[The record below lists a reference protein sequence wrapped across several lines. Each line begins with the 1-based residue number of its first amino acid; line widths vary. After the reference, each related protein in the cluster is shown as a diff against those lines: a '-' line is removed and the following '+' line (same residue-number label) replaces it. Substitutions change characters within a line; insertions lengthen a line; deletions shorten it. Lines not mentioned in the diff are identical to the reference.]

1 MNLVFRLDE
10 DGGISAYATQ
20 AEAAKAAAA
29 EGGSTF
35 ETFRGLTTITK
46 LKPVQLLVDCWNSL
60 PGVTPVKRFKDRD
73 SAVRRIWAVIEESVA
88 PTMREALYPEQH
100 KEPLRQGQT
109 ITLTMAGLPVPQPE
123 QQQAPAAAPEQH
135 QATAAAPERQ
145 QAHAPRE
152 GSKKAQALAMLKAGT
167 TREALQT
174 TFGWLAH
181 TTRGFL
187 SILGKTHKLEVTKQQ
202 DGTRYYRL
210 AS

>member
-1 MNLVFRLDE
+1 MNLIFRLDE

-35 ETFRGLTTITK
+35 ETLRGLTTITK

-60 PGVTPVKRFKDRD
+60 PGVTPVKRFKDRE

-109 ITLTMAGLPVPQPE
+109 ITLEIAAPPLPQPE
-123 QQQAPAAAPEQH
+123 Q
-135 QATAAAPERQ
+135 Q

-152 GSKKAQALAMLKAGT
+152 GSKKAQALEMLKAGT

-187 SILGKTHKLEVTKQQ
+187 SILGKTHKLEVTQQQ

>member
-60 PGVTPVKRFKDRD
+60 PGVTPVKRFKDRE

-109 ITLTMAGLPVPQPE
+109 ITLEIAAPPLPQPE
-123 QQQAPAAAPEQH
+123 QQQAP
-135 QATAAAPERQ
+135 
-145 QAHAPRE
+145 APRE
-152 GSKKAQALAMLKAGT
+152 GSKKAQALAMLKVGT

-174 TFGWLAH
+174 AFGWLPH

>member
-60 PGVTPVKRFKDRD
+60 PGVTPVKRFKDRE

-123 QQQAPAAAPEQH
+123 QHQAP
-135 QATAAAPERQ
+135 
-145 QAHAPRE
+145 APRE
-152 GSKKAQALAMLKAGT
+152 GSKKAQALEMLKAGT
-167 TREALQT
+167 TREALQAA
-174 TFGWLAH
+174 FGWLAH

>member
-60 PGVTPVKRFKDRD
+60 PGVTPVKRFKDRE

-123 QQQAPAAAPEQH
+123 QQQAPA
-135 QATAAAPERQ
+135 
-145 QAHAPRE
+145 PRE
-152 GSKKAQALAMLKAGT
+152 GSKKAQALAMLKVGT

-174 TFGWLAH
+174 AFGWLPH

>member
-60 PGVTPVKRFKDRD
+60 PGVTPVKRFKDRE

-123 QQQAPAAAPEQH
+123 QQEAP
-135 QATAAAPERQ
+135 
-145 QAHAPRE
+145 APRE

>member
-73 SAVRRIWAVIEESVA
+73 SAVRRIWAVIENSV
-88 PTMREALYPEQH
+88 
-100 KEPLRQGQT
+100 
-109 ITLTMAGLPVPQPE
+109 
-123 QQQAPAAAPEQH
+123 QAP
-135 QATAAAPERQ
+135 RL
-145 QAHAPRE
+145 PRE
-152 GSKKAQALAMLKAGT
+152 KDQ
-167 TREALQT
+167 RP
-174 TFGWLAH
+174 
-181 TTRGFL
+181 
-187 SILGKTHKLEVTKQQ
+187 
-202 DGTRYYRL
+202 
-210 AS
+210 

>member
-35 ETFRGLTTITK
+35 ETLRGLTTITK

-60 PGVTPVKRFKDRD
+60 PGVTPVKRFKDRE

-123 QQQAPAAAPEQH
+123 QQQAPAAAPEPH
-135 QATAAAPERQ
+135 QAP
-145 QAHAPRE
+145 APRE

-202 DGTRYYRL
+202 DGTKYYRL

>member
-60 PGVTPVKRFKDRD
+60 PGVTPVKRFKDRE

-123 QQQAPAAAPEQH
+123 QQQAPA
-135 QATAAAPERQ
+135 
-145 QAHAPRE
+145 PRE
-152 GSKKAQALAMLKAGT
+152 GSKKAQALEMLKAGT

>member
-60 PGVTPVKRFKDRD
+60 PGVTPVKRFKDRE

-100 KEPLRQGQT
+100 KEPSTSKAPCQAKN
-109 ITLTMAGLPVPQPE
+109 ITLEIAAPPLPQPE
-123 QQQAPAAAPEQH
+123 QQEAP
-135 QATAAAPERQ
+135 
-145 QAHAPRE
+145 APRE

-174 TFGWLAH
+174 AFGWLPH

>member
-60 PGVTPVKRFKDRD
+60 PGVTPVKRFKDRE

-123 QQQAPAAAPEQH
+123 QQQA
-135 QATAAAPERQ
+135 
-145 QAHAPRE
+145 HAPRE

-167 TREALQT
+167 TREALQAA
-174 TFGWLAH
+174 FGWLAH

>member
-35 ETFRGLTTITK
+35 ETLRGLTTITK

-73 SAVRRIWAVIEESVA
+73 SAVRRIWVVIEESVA

-123 QQQAPAAAPEQH
+123 QQQAPA
-135 QATAAAPERQ
+135 
-145 QAHAPRE
+145 PRE

-174 TFGWLAH
+174 TFGWLPH

>member
-60 PGVTPVKRFKDRD
+60 PGVTPVKRFKDRE

-123 QQQAPAAAPEQH
+123 QQQA
-135 QATAAAPERQ
+135 
-145 QAHAPRE
+145 HAPRE

-174 TFGWLAH
+174 AFGWLPH

>member
-123 QQQAPAAAPEQH
+123 QQEAP
-135 QATAAAPERQ
+135 
-145 QAHAPRE
+145 APRE
-152 GSKKAQALAMLKAGT
+152 GSKKAQALEMLKAGT

-187 SILGKTHKLEVTKQQ
+187 SILGKTHKIEVTKHQ

>member
-60 PGVTPVKRFKDRD
+60 PGVTPVKRFKDRE

-123 QQQAPAAAPEQH
+123 QQQAPA
-135 QATAAAPERQ
+135 
-145 QAHAPRE
+145 PRE
-152 GSKKAQALAMLKAGT
+152 GSKKAQALEMLKAGT
-167 TREALQT
+167 TREALQAA
-174 TFGWLAH
+174 FGWLAH

>member
-109 ITLTMAGLPVPQPE
+109 IKLEIAAPPLPQ
-123 QQQAPAAAPEQH
+123 PEQH
-135 QATAAAPERQ
+135 QAP
-145 QAHAPRE
+145 APRE

-187 SILGKTHKLEVTKQQ
+187 SILGKTHKIEVTKHQ

>member
-60 PGVTPVKRFKDRD
+60 PGVTPVKRFKDRE

-123 QQQAPAAAPEQH
+123 QHQAP
-135 QATAAAPERQ
+135 
-145 QAHAPRE
+145 APRE

-174 TFGWLAH
+174 TFGWLPH

>member
-123 QQQAPAAAPEQH
+123 QQQAPA
-135 QATAAAPERQ
+135 
-145 QAHAPRE
+145 PRE
-152 GSKKAQALAMLKAGT
+152 GSKKAQALEMLKAGT

>member
-60 PGVTPVKRFKDRD
+60 PGVTPVKRFKDRE

-123 QQQAPAAAPEQH
+123 QQQAPA
-135 QATAAAPERQ
+135 
-145 QAHAPRE
+145 PRE

-174 TFGWLAH
+174 TFGWLAP

>member
-60 PGVTPVKRFKDRD
+60 PGVTPVKRFKDRE

-123 QQQAPAAAPEQH
+123 QHQAP
-135 QATAAAPERQ
+135 
-145 QAHAPRE
+145 APRE
-152 GSKKAQALAMLKAGT
+152 GSKKAQALEMLKAGT
-167 TREALQT
+167 TREALQAA
-174 TFGWLAH
+174 FGWLAH

-202 DGTRYYRL
+202 DGTRDYRL

>member
-35 ETFRGLTTITK
+35 ETFRGLTTISK

-123 QQQAPAAAPEQH
+123 QQQAPA
-135 QATAAAPERQ
+135 
-145 QAHAPRE
+145 PRE
-152 GSKKAQALAMLKAGT
+152 GSKKAQALEMLKAGT
-167 TREALQT
+167 TREALQAA
-174 TFGWLAH
+174 FGWLAH

>member
-20 AEAAKAAAA
+20 AEAARAAAA

-60 PGVTPVKRFKDRD
+60 PGVTPVKRFKDRE

-109 ITLTMAGLPVPQPE
+109 ITLEIAAPPLPQPE
-123 QQQAPAAAPEQH
+123 QQEAPAPAAAPEQ
-135 QATAAAPERQ
+135 Q
-145 QAHAPRE
+145 QAPAPRE

-174 TFGWLAH
+174 TFGWLPH

>member
-35 ETFRGLTTITK
+35 ETFRGLTTIAK
-46 LKPVQLLVDCWNSL
+46 REPVQLLVDCWNSL

-123 QQQAPAAAPEQH
+123 QHQAP
-135 QATAAAPERQ
+135 
-145 QAHAPRE
+145 APRE
-152 GSKKAQALAMLKAGT
+152 GSKKAQALEMLKAGT
-167 TREALQT
+167 TREALQAA
-174 TFGWLAH
+174 FGWLAH